1 MKQNQTPNTAN
12 FRPTDFSAILQSHA
26 QRYPL
31 MQPQDFGKLIYQSE
45 FGPQHMIACPAQSLS
60 LLQHE
65 WQSLPKQTPQ
75 PANPEPISNSLS
87 RFHFASARRPEQ
99 AAPLL
104 NRLFMLTAQKQRG
117 SQSGLQNRLQQLLAL
132 PLAKQLPGLHQWLA
146 EWQSCGWPPVH
157 HSAHFRNA
165 YQPHYRLL
173 RTEYA
178 LFFPVLLAVEQ
189 FLTKDKPALLAI
201 DGRCGS
207 GKTHLAALL
216 AELFPCRVLH
226 MDDFYLPPAKRP
238 VDWQQRPAG
247 HMDLARFQ
255 QEVLQPAQSGQL
267 ITYQPYDCQ
276 QGRLLKPRQLP
287 PAQLT
292 VIEGSYSQH
301 PQLAASYNLKIFLTI
316 NTAEQAARLQAR
328 EGDYYP
334 AFVERWIPQEELYLQ
349 ACGVEAKADIR
360 LDCSGWF

>member
-45 FGPQHMIACPAQSLS
+45 FGPQHMIDNPAQSLS

-87 RFHFASARRPEQ
+87 RFHFASAGRPEQ

-178 LFFPVLLAVEQ
+178 LFFPVLSSVE
-189 FLTKDKPALLAI
+189 
-201 DGRCGS
+201 
-207 GKTHLAALL
+207 
-216 AELFPCRVLH
+216 
-226 MDDFYLPPAKRP
+226 
-238 VDWQQRPAG
+238 
-247 HMDLARFQ
+247 
-255 QEVLQPAQSGQL
+255 
-267 ITYQPYDCQ
+267 
-276 QGRLLKPRQLP
+276 
-287 PAQLT
+287 
-292 VIEGSYSQH
+292 
-301 PQLAASYNLKIFLTI
+301 
-316 NTAEQAARLQAR
+316 
-328 EGDYYP
+328 
-334 AFVERWIPQEELYLQ
+334 
-349 ACGVEAKADIR
+349 
-360 LDCSGWF
+360 

>member
-45 FGPQHMIACPAQSLS
+45 FGPQHMIDNPAQSLS

-87 RFHFASARRPEQ
+87 RFHFASAGRPEQ

-146 EWQSCGWPPVH
+146 EWQSC
-157 HSAHFRNA
+157 
-165 YQPHYRLL
+165 L
-173 RTEYA
+173 
-178 LFFPVLLAVEQ
+178 
-189 FLTKDKPALLAI
+189 
-201 DGRCGS
+201 
-207 GKTHLAALL
+207 
-216 AELFPCRVLH
+216 
-226 MDDFYLPPAKRP
+226 
-238 VDWQQRPAG
+238 
-247 HMDLARFQ
+247 
-255 QEVLQPAQSGQL
+255 
-267 ITYQPYDCQ
+267 
-276 QGRLLKPRQLP
+276 
-287 PAQLT
+287 
-292 VIEGSYSQH
+292 
-301 PQLAASYNLKIFLTI
+301 
-316 NTAEQAARLQAR
+316 
-328 EGDYYP
+328 
-334 AFVERWIPQEELYLQ
+334 
-349 ACGVEAKADIR
+349 
-360 LDCSGWF
+360 